1 MYDRSFGGVGF
12 EKSTRRFVTGETGP
26 AAVLMFGGDIQW
38 KSRQGLLI
46 GGEWAYVK
54 TQSPATPYTL
64 YGAGLITR
72 IRIER
77 GF

>member
-1 MYDRSFGGVGF
+1 LYDRSFGCVGF
-12 EKSTRRFVTGETGP
+12 EKSTRGFVTGETDP
-26 AAVLMFGGDIQW
+26 AAVLMFGGNLEW
-38 KSRQGLLI
+38 KSRQGLQI
-46 GGEWAYVK
+46 GDEWAYVK
-54 TQSPATPYTL
+54 TQSSATPYTL